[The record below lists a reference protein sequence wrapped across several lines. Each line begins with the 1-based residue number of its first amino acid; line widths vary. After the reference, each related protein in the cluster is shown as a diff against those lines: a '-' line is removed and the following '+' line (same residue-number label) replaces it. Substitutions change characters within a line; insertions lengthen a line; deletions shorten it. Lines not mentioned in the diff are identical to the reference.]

1 MLDFATIFPHDTR
14 MILELHS
21 PLDMHLHLRDGDM
34 LKLVAPLS
42 SASFAGAVIMP
53 NLVPPV
59 ADAEAVQAYRQRV
72 LDACGGDVFQP
83 YMTAFFRSYSERN
96 WLRSRNWYSASS
108 CTRREQPRTAKEA

>member
-42 SASFAGAVIMP
+42 SASFAGAVSDM
-53 NLVPPV
+53 LVPRVMEAARLCRYRKV
-59 ADAEAVQAYRQRV
+59 AVAWTLAGE
-72 LDACGGDVFQP
+72 
-83 YMTAFFRSYSERN
+83 TSS
-96 WLRSRNWYSASS
+96 SR
-108 CTRREQPRTAKEA
+108 T